1 MYEMYMVQ
9 LGEKKY
15 YIEVTDALARIQNIE
30 AEFDDLPDFDE
41 EEGVSA
47 YTHTIS
53 APLPANVCQ
62 VLVQQGQRVRKDA
75 LLFLCEAMKME
86 LEIRAPMGGT
96 VTQVNVQVGQHIEK
110 GESLGQL
117 APEE

>member
-1 MYEMYMVQ
+1 MYMRQ
-9 LGEKKY
+9 LGDKKD
-15 YIEVTDALARIQNIE
+15 YIEVTDTLARIQKIE
-30 AEFDDLPDFDE
+30 AEFDDLPDFDDD
-41 EEGVSA
+41 EGTSVH
-47 YTHTIS
+47 THTIS
-53 APLPANVCQ
+53 VPLPANVCQ
-62 VLVQQGQRVRKDA
+62 VLVQQGQRVRKDE

-96 VTQVNVQVGQHIEK
+96 VTHVNVRVGQHVEK